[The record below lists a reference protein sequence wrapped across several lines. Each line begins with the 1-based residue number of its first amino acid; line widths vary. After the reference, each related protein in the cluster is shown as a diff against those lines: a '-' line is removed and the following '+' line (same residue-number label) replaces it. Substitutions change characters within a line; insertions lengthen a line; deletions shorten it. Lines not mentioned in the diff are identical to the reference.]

1 MSSNTQKWKNRYRL
15 LGLLVILPIYKTFD
29 FFLDDEMEDHL
40 VWGFAMLIL
49 SIVFLI
55 SLAILVYKTKP

>member
-15 LGLLVILPIYKTFD
+15 LGLLVIFPIYKTFD

-40 VWGFAMLIL
+40 VWGFAMLIV
-49 SIVFLI
+49 SIAFLL
-55 SLAILVYKTKP
+55 SLAVLIYKRNQ